1 MEKLDKLQHVE
12 KEYKKMKKY
21 QEKEFVDRDAQTH
34 QNQFQ
39 NGAGVQCSL
48 INENMLEL
56 KNERI
61 KELEKELEVQNQ
73 SF

>member
-1 MEKLDKLQHVE
+1 
-12 KEYKKMKKY
+12 MKKY
-21 QEKEFVDRDAQTH
+21 LEKEFVDKDVQTH
-34 QNQFQ
+34 QKQFQ